1 MGISLKLFRLLSL
14 LACLSLVLAGG
25 NWVHDAHASNVHTH
39 AGAELGTNDHQH
51 YDDNSQFDDSSLESW
66 IHCGSDNVWV
76 AFSSARLNTLSPHA
90 RGQATFATTNSI
102 YHQPEKPPPRRLVV
116 T

>member
-1 MGISLKLFRLLSL
+1 MGIGFKLFRLLSL

-25 NWVHDAHASNVHTH
+25 NWVHDAHASKVHTH
-39 AGAELGTNDHQH
+39 AGAELGTNDHEH
-51 YDDNSQFDDSSLESW
+51 YDNSSKFDDSSMESW

-76 AFSSARLNTLSPHA
+76 TFSTARLNTLSLHA
-90 RGQATFATTNSI
+90 RGQTPFAATNPI
-102 YHQPEKPPPRRLVV
+102 YLQVEIPPPRRPVV